1 MLQNQQTNQTS
12 FWRFILPLFLIVLIW
27 AFYIAANIISRS
39 YNICPPKG
47 ICIPGIIK
55 YIVDNGTILSLAI
68 YSFILWHKTVKASM
82 AKMTFLFFAFAHC
95 ALFVA
100 ATVYNSTYN
109 ILHLAHSKYPVFWS
123 SIDDVFFTGYLFFVF
138 LFFLFILLNKKIN
151 ITRPIKIYITIVWL
165 MGILSITSFY
175 DIKWNFS
182 LFFSIN
188 TFYELVEKI
197 LEILCL
203 IVSVI
208 CIIKAKNSGIF
219 YVAIGILIS
228 IITEIILAFG
238 VLSQKYGL
246 GGIIENGWVLGE
258 LLSFYGLIILRNHK
272 DLNNVNAWI
281 NKKIVSVAIAN
292 KI

>member
-1 MLQNQQTNQTS
+1 MLQNQQINQTQS
-12 FWRFILPLFLIVLIW
+12 WRSILPLFLIVLIW
-27 AFYIAANIISRS
+27 AIYITANIISRS

-68 YSFILWHKTVKASM
+68 YSFILWHKTAKGSM
-82 AKMTFLFFAFAHC
+82 AKITFLFFALAHC
-95 ALFVA
+95 ALFIA

-123 SIDDVFFTGYLFFVF
+123 SIDDVFFTGYLFFGF

-151 ITRPIKIYITIVWL
+151 ITRPLKIYITIVWL
-165 MGILSITSFY
+165 MGILFITSFY

-188 TFYELVEKI
+188 TFYELIEKI

-203 IVSVI
+203 IVGVI
-208 CIIKAKNSGIF
+208 CVIKAKNRGIF

-228 IITEIILAFG
+228 VFTEVILAFG
-238 VLSQKYGL
+238 FLSQKYGL
-246 GGIIENGWVLGE
+246 GSIVENGWVLGE
-258 LLSFYGLIILRNHK
+258 LLSFYGLILLSTHK
-272 DLNNVNAWI
+272 DLNDVPAWI
-281 NKKIVSVAIAN
+281 SKKIN
-292 KI
+292 LH